1 MTVSPGIRG
10 CGGINR
16 ERYKKTCT
24 RNGTLF
30 KGGEWMWCL
39 RTNEGKDVV
48 CEVLAVDRWIGR
60 RKKLVT
66 TRGLTDKKVK
76 MVEERKWTNGTHKLK
91 A

>member
-1 MTVSPGIRG
+1 M
-10 CGGINR
+10 
-16 ERYKKTCT
+16 
-24 RNGTLF
+24 
-30 KGGEWMWCL
+30 
-39 RTNEGKDVV
+39 

-60 RKKLVT
+60 RKKVVT